1 MLEQLVLR
9 EIQLQRAKR
18 VGINVSDDML
28 NEALSRVATNLG
40 YTLEE
45 LPTVLA
51 AQNIDYALYREDS
64 RQDMI
69 IEQLQQRDVIN
80 RISITPREL
89 DQCLANA
96 DVNAAN
102 AFDYNISHILISVPA
117 NATAQ
122 DIEKAKQRIDEIHSR
137 LDSGEDF
144 ARLAVATSHA
154 QTALDGGSL
163 GWRKGSQL
171 PTLFKDIVL
180 RLKPGQYSDPIQS
193 GSGFQIVKLNEM
205 RGAERTMVDQL
216 HVRHI
221 LLRPNEIL
229 DDAAVRQKLLGIRA
243 QIVGGADFGTV
254 ARAVSED
261 TASATD
267 GGDLGWLSPGDTA
280 PEFEQAIARLARCR
294 KSASRSS
301 RATAGTWSKCSSVAR
316 TTSPTRRNART
327 APARFARPRPR
338 KSASY
343 GCGGCATRRSSI
355 YVTERPPRAPAY
367 RRPIVSTPLPLVVVS
382 SGEPA
387 GIGPDIALALGSR
400 AFAARLAVL
409 GDPTLLASPQPLAR
423 SRRATPRARE
433 RRGRRTA
440 LDGQPADIAR
450 AAQGPRPCRA
460 ARHGQRGVRA
470 RHAARAPPSCASRAP
485 RARWSPHRCRRA

>member
-1 MLEQLVLR
+1 MMTFRTTPLALCTVAFVAALGMQAGAQERGLGSGGELLDGVAAVVNDGVVLKSELSERLDLVVANLRKQQEEQPADKRRALPPVAVIEQQVLEQLVLR

-28 NEALSRVATNLG
+28 NEALTRVATNLG

-51 AQNIDYALYREDS
+51 AQNIDYAAYREDS

-69 IEQLQQRDVIN
+69 IEQLQQRDVVN
-80 RISITPREL
+80 RIAITPREL
-89 DQCLANA
+89 DQCLVSATANA
-96 DVNAAN
+96 TND
-102 AFDYNISHILISVPA
+102 FDYNISHILISVPA

-137 LDSGEDF
+137 LDNGEDF

-171 PTLFKDIVL
+171 PTLFRDVVI
-180 RLKPGQYSDPIQS
+180 RMKPGEYSEPIQA

-229 DDAAVRQKLLGIRA
+229 DDAAVRQKLLGVRA
-243 QIVGGADFGTV
+243 QIVGGAEFATV

-261 TASATD
+261 PQSASD
-267 GGDLGWLSPGDTA
+267 GGDLGWISPGDTA
-280 PEFEQAIARLARCR
+280 PDFEQAIAKLPLHQISEPIR
-294 KSASRSS
+294 SR
-301 RATAGTWSKCSSVAR
+301 
-316 TTSPTRRNART
+316 
-327 APARFARPRPR
+327 
-338 KSASY
+338 Y
-343 GCGGCATRRSSI
+343 GWHLIEVLERRSHDVTDEKKREDCARQIRASKAEEERELWLRRLRDQT
-355 YVTERPPRAPAY
+355 YVD
-367 RRPIVSTPLPLVVVS
+367 L
-382 SGEPA
+382 
-387 GIGPDIALALGSR
+387 
-400 AFAARLAVL
+400 
-409 GDPTLLASPQPLAR
+409 
-423 SRRATPRARE
+423 
-433 RRGRRTA
+433 
-440 LDGQPADIAR
+440 
-450 AAQGPRPCRA
+450 
-460 ARHGQRGVRA
+460 RH
-470 RHAARAPPSCASRAP
+470 
-485 RARWSPHRCRRA
+485 